1 MALAIP
7 RPWIAEAAMQ
17 RMQGCGRREPAPV
30 PDLAPYPP
38 GPVRNQC
45 ED

>member
-1 MALAIP
+1 
-7 RPWIAEAAMQ
+7 MQ
-17 RMQGCGRREPAPV
+17 RCIGERSRKPVPV